1 MYHNTKDEPYNENN
15 MLREKHKKE
24 GIKMSV
30 IGAVDGLLND
40 LFDEIQNAKSVP
52 LSTEKCII
60 EREKMLDNIE
70 NILSYLPAEMKEAI
84 QIVECRQELLA
95 KAQES
100 ANQIVEK
107 AQQEYAQ
114 MSEKMRADAESAKVK
129 TREEARR
136 VLEEAHKK
144 AQELVTQ
151 EAVYQEAQK
160 QAQELLDATKRKI
173 EELKKVSNQYMVESL
188 KETEEAVA
196 AALKNVQATRAKFDN
211 MVATPKKAEPPKRNN
226 SFVDIDL

>member
-1 MYHNTKDEPYNENN
+1 MHHNTK
-15 MLREKHKKE
+15 EKHKKE

-30 IGAVDGLLND
+30 IGTVDGLLND
-40 LFDEIQNAKSVP
+40 LFDEVQNAKSVP

-70 NILSYLPAEMKEAI
+70 NILSYLPAEMKEATKV
-84 QIVECRQELLA
+84 VECRQELLA

-136 VLEEAHKK
+136 VLEEARRVLEEAHKK

-173 EELKKVSNQYMVESL
+173 EELKKVSNQYMAESL

-196 AALKNVQATRAKFDN
+196 AALKNVQATRAKFDS
-211 MVATPKKAEPPKRNN
+211 MVSTPKKAEPPKRNN